1 MYDAGNPELVFCD
14 NLEGGGGEGC
24 SRGVQEGGDRCI
36 PMANPCGG
44 TAKTITTVQALP
56 SP

>member
-36 PMANPCGG
+36 PMANSC
-44 TAKTITTVQALP
+44 
-56 SP
+56 